1 MVPAEIFAEDIMSTI
16 IRYSLYLGA
25 AFQILCMLA
34 CITMNDEHSEPAP
47 NDNMTYSDSDEC
59 SSEQSSPGHRAP
71 MSRARRHD
79 KKKRR

>member
-1 MVPAEIFAEDIMSTI
+1 MVSIVELVGNEMVPAEIFAEDVMSTI

-47 NDNMTYSDSDEC
+47 NDNMVIVLLLYVKVKLPS
-59 SSEQSSPGHRAP
+59 AL
-71 MSRARRHD
+71 ALA
-79 KKKRR
+79 